1 MCPKDGVYFLPPA
14 LTRVAITFYL
24 HPCRQPPVWPVC
36 FCSCLLSST
45 FHTTA
50 RIILFIFVVII
61 YSLIGGKLLYSV
73 VLVSAAQQ
81 YDSAIITRMS
91 PPSPPHIPPF
101 WVITDRQAGL
111 PVLYSNFSPA
121 IYLAHGSVYI
131 LMLLSP

>member
-1 MCPKDGVYFLPPA
+1 MNE
-14 LTRVAITFYL
+14 IT
-24 HPCRQPPVWPVC
+24 V
-36 FCSCLLSST
+36 
-45 FHTTA
+45 
-50 RIILFIFVVII
+50 IIIVVVII